1 MKTKG
6 QWDPSSAKT
15 CLLPVRAAAV
25 GWARQELQEA
35 AAAVAHRITR
45 SSERL
50 PPPLL
55 PAPPGIYFSLKAPPV
70 SVMLRS
76 PPPPPTGNY
85 WCESPVTFSQALKLS
100 TKKTLGDRAETEM
113 LEKDGLDAERYEI

>member
-1 MKTKG
+1 MRREFGEDLSPTCPG
-6 QWDPSSAKT
+6 SSGGVGVGERW
-15 CLLPVRAAAV
+15 LPAARGLA
-25 GWARQELQEA
+25 
-35 AAAVAHRITR
+35 R
-45 SSERL
+45 SSEKL
-50 PPPLL
+50 QPPSPLL

-85 WCESPVTFSQALKLS
+85 WCESPVTFSQASKLF

-113 LEKDGLDAERYEI
+113 FEKDGLDAERYEI